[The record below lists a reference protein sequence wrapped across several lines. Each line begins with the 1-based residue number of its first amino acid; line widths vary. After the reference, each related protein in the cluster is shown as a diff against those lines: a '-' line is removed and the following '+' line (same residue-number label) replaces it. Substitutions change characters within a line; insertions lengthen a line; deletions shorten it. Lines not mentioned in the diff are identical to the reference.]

1 MANGNQQAML
11 DLIRRQQYEKQRQE
25 LLKRNMA
32 YAHPDWQSQM
42 AKLSPEQEQAF
53 QQWVQANNVPFN
65 PKDKYP
71 DYDMRGYY
79 LSLQKGGAPQATVNP
94 IDKQL
99 HYPDTFK
106 TPYHESFSNESQ
118 WATNGA
124 PSWQGEK
131 LVSPKGEVIYET
143 KPEQ

>member
-1 MANGNQQAML
+1 MADVNQQAIL

-32 YAHPDWQSQM
+32 YARPDWQSQM
-42 AKLSPEQEQAF
+42 AKLSPGQEQAF

-79 LSLQKGGAPQATVNP
+79 LSLQKGGAPQAAINP
-94 IDKQL
+94 NTQSL

-106 TPYHESFSNESQ
+106 TPYHESFSSESK
-118 WATNGA
+118 WATKGA
-124 PSWQGEK
+124 PSWQDDK
-131 LVSPKGEVIYET
+131 LVTPEGKVVYQD
-143 KPEQ
+143 KPEK